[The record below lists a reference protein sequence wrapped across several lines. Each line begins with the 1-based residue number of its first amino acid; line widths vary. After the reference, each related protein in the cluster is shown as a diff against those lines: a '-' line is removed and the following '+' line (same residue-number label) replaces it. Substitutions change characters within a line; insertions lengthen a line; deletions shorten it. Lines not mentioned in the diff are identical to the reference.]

1 MAVADFVHLHVH
13 TEFSLLDGACR
24 LDKLITRA
32 KELEFPA
39 LAITDHGVMYGAVDF
54 YKQALKAGIK
64 PIIGCEMYV
73 APGSRLDKKAQGIGS
88 KTHYNHLVLLAENE
102 TGYKN
107 LIRMVTYSWMDGFY
121 YKPRIDKELL
131 QKHHEGII
139 ALSACLAGEI
149 PQLILN
155 GNIDEAREQIRWY
168 VNLFGPDNY
177 FLEIQANNLAE
188 QHKVN
193 EQLIAF
199 ARELNVNLVATN
211 DVHYIHKEDS
221 YAHEVLICI
230 GTQTTVNDP
239 KRLTY
244 APEQFYLRSA
254 EEMKAIFADVPDA
267 ISNTVDIA
275 NRCQV
280 DFDFKTLHYPEWA
293 PPPGKTTM
301 NCLRETLCEGFK
313 VRYGIEVTTDGEHF
327 EYKPLSPENARTL
340 PTWKEPQPATAGQ
353 QPDEAAL
360 QQASKNAVDAIIARA
375 NRELGVI
382 QKTGFVSYFLI
393 VGDFVHYGRQHGIS
407 CVARG
412 SGAGSIVTY
421 LLQISNVEPIR
432 FNLLFE
438 RFLNPERVNPPD
450 IDIDI
455 ADDRRGK
462 LIEYVREK
470 YGEESVAQIN
480 TFGTLGAKSVV
491 RDVSRALGLEYA
503 AGDRLS
509 KMIPMDLKLKKGE
522 NSLLWKAVQTI
533 GELKAAYETEQ
544 NTKEVIDIGL
554 ILEDLSRNVSMH
566 AAGVVIGAEPLYNIL
581 PLRKD
586 ENGSVVTQ
594 YPMGPV
600 GELGLLKMDFLGLK
614 TLSVIRNACDLIER
628 DHHIKID
635 IAKIPQNDSK
645 TYDLLNNGNTVGVF
659 QLESPG
665 MRDLCRKFK
674 IESIEHITA
683 LVALY
688 RPGPMEL
695 IPEFISR
702 RHGNTKIEYAHPLL
716 EPVCKET
723 YGIMIYQE
731 QVMQATQ
738 ALAGFTLGKA
748 DILRRAMG
756 KKDVEKMK
764 VMRQKFVDGCA
775 KTNHIEPGL
784 ANKIFDLLEKFAGY
798 GFNKSHAA
806 AYALVAYQT
815 AWLKANYP
823 VEFISAMMTNDMGNL
838 DKVRILIDEAEE
850 MGIKTLP
857 PNVNASNVFFVPSA
871 DGKAIHFALSAIKGV
886 GAASIQAIVEE
897 RKKAGPFASLA
908 DLYERVGP
916 QSLNK
921 KVMEGLIYSGACDCF
936 KRPRSVLIATM
947 DQTMSA
953 AARKIKDKQSGQ
965 GSLFDMLAP
974 QEKVALTAEPN
985 IPEFTYKE
993 RLEKEK
999 KLLGIYV
1006 SGHPIRPFQKDISR
1020 IASHTIE
1027 ALATTASRSMVRV
1040 GGLVRNIV
1048 KGISKKAQKPYLSFM
1063 LEDENATIP
1072 VLCAGENVERY
1083 ANTLQPDAP
1092 FIVTGQYIGQESGA
1106 KIFPEQISSLDNFI
1120 LHYTKQAQIRL
1131 EHKNLTPEKLQQLF
1145 ELLKNFKGK
1154 CPLYIGFYF
1163 PDGQY
1168 AWLQVDDTFNINPTR
1183 ELGEAVKNIC
1193 GKKSWTFRLEPPPL
1207 PAPRRWKKQKTTTQ

>member
-421 LLQISNVEPIR
+421 LLQISNVEPI
-432 FNLLFE
+432 
-438 RFLNPERVNPPD
+438 
-450 IDIDI
+450 
-455 ADDRRGK
+455 
-462 LIEYVREK
+462 
-470 YGEESVAQIN
+470 QI
-480 TFGTLGAKSVV
+480 G
-491 RDVSRALGLEYA
+491 RAH
-503 AGDRLS
+503 
-509 KMIPMDLKLKKGE
+509 
-522 NSLLWKAVQTI
+522 V
-533 GELKAAYETEQ
+533 
-544 NTKEVIDIGL
+544 
-554 ILEDLSRNVSMH
+554 
-566 AAGVVIGAEPLYNIL
+566 
-581 PLRKD
+581 
-586 ENGSVVTQ
+586 
-594 YPMGPV
+594 
-600 GELGLLKMDFLGLK
+600 
-614 TLSVIRNACDLIER
+614 
-628 DHHIKID
+628 
-635 IAKIPQNDSK
+635 
-645 TYDLLNNGNTVGVF
+645 
-659 QLESPG
+659 
-665 MRDLCRKFK
+665 
-674 IESIEHITA
+674 
-683 LVALY
+683 
-688 RPGPMEL
+688 
-695 IPEFISR
+695 
-702 RHGNTKIEYAHPLL
+702 
-716 EPVCKET
+716 
-723 YGIMIYQE
+723 
-731 QVMQATQ
+731 
-738 ALAGFTLGKA
+738 
-748 DILRRAMG
+748 
-756 KKDVEKMK
+756 
-764 VMRQKFVDGCA
+764 
-775 KTNHIEPGL
+775 
-784 ANKIFDLLEKFAGY
+784 
-798 GFNKSHAA
+798 
-806 AYALVAYQT
+806 
-815 AWLKANYP
+815 
-823 VEFISAMMTNDMGNL
+823 
-838 DKVRILIDEAEE
+838 
-850 MGIKTLP
+850 
-857 PNVNASNVFFVPSA
+857 
-871 DGKAIHFALSAIKGV
+871 
-886 GAASIQAIVEE
+886 
-897 RKKAGPFASLA
+897 
-908 DLYERVGP
+908 
-916 QSLNK
+916 
-921 KVMEGLIYSGACDCF
+921 
-936 KRPRSVLIATM
+936 
-947 DQTMSA
+947 
-953 AARKIKDKQSGQ
+953 
-965 GSLFDMLAP
+965 
-974 QEKVALTAEPN
+974 
-985 IPEFTYKE
+985 
-993 RLEKEK
+993 
-999 KLLGIYV
+999 
-1006 SGHPIRPFQKDISR
+1006 
-1020 IASHTIE
+1020 
-1027 ALATTASRSMVRV
+1027 
-1040 GGLVRNIV
+1040 
-1048 KGISKKAQKPYLSFM
+1048 
-1063 LEDENATIP
+1063 
-1072 VLCAGENVERY
+1072 
-1083 ANTLQPDAP
+1083 
-1092 FIVTGQYIGQESGA
+1092 
-1106 KIFPEQISSLDNFI
+1106 
-1120 LHYTKQAQIRL
+1120 
-1131 EHKNLTPEKLQQLF
+1131 
-1145 ELLKNFKGK
+1145 
-1154 CPLYIGFYF
+1154 
-1163 PDGQY
+1163 
-1168 AWLQVDDTFNINPTR
+1168 
-1183 ELGEAVKNIC
+1183 
-1193 GKKSWTFRLEPPPL
+1193 
-1207 PAPRRWKKQKTTTQ
+1207 